1 MSMEA
6 ALSALLLEW
15 ITIRRLHHTKTLHER
30 SAQSDCEAVA
40 SEKILRALAR
50 LHYRAHPWCLVPAAA
65 ASLFFREHFT
75 SSARSTA
82 NPVLPDKAIGIKWWK
97 QCPF

>member
-15 ITIRRLHHTKTLHER
+15 ITIRRLHHTKMLHER

-40 SEKILRALAR
+40 SEKILRALAS
-50 LHYRAHPWCLVPAAA
+50 LHYRARP
-65 ASLFFREHFT
+65 
-75 SSARSTA
+75 
-82 NPVLPDKAIGIKWWK
+82 
-97 QCPF
+97 

>member
-40 SEKILRALAR
+40 SEKILRALAS
-50 LHYRAHPWCLVPAAA
+50 LHYRARP
-65 ASLFFREHFT
+65 
-75 SSARSTA
+75 
-82 NPVLPDKAIGIKWWK
+82 
-97 QCPF
+97 